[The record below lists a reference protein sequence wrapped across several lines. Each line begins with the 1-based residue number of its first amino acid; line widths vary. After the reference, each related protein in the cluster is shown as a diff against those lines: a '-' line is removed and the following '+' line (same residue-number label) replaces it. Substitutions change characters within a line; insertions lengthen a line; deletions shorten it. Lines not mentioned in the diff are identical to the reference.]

1 MGDNTASS
9 GFKFDASQQY
19 QLDAIKSVVD
29 LFDGQPKDAEK
40 LETMLRGQV
49 AAVNETENAALDLDL
64 SQEVGAVGNR
74 LVLDRNTVLANL
86 QRVQDKNG
94 LEVASKLFDDSALDF
109 DIEMETGTGKTYV
122 YLRTIFE
129 LAERYNFTKFVI
141 LVPSVAIR
149 EGVNTSIRLMRSH
162 FENLYKKRNITFDS
176 SVYSGQNA
184 EEVQSFATSPNVQ
197 IMVMTIACCAAT
209 RTRALSTKLGTS

>member
-9 GFKFDASQQY
+9 GFKFDASQPY
-19 QLDAIKSVVD
+19 QLEAINSVVD

-40 LETMLRGQV
+40 LETTLRGHV

-74 LVLDRNTVLANL
+74 LVLDRDTVLANL
-86 QRVQDKNG
+86 QRVQERNG
-94 LEVASKLFDDSALDF
+94 LEVASKLFDESGLDF

-129 LAERYNFTKFVI
+129 LAEKYNFTKFVI

-162 FENLYKKRNITFDS
+162 F
-176 SVYSGQNA
+176 
-184 EEVQSFATSPNVQ
+184 
-197 IMVMTIACCAAT
+197 
-209 RTRALSTKLGTS
+209 

>member
-1 MGDNTASS
+1 DNTASS
-9 GFKFDASQQY
+9 GFKFDASQPY
-19 QLDAIKSVVD
+19 QLEAIKSVVD
-29 LFDGQPKDAEK
+29 LFDGQPKDAEQ

-49 AAVNETENAALDLDL
+49 AAVDETENTALDLDL
-64 SQEVGAVGNR
+64 AQEVGADGDR
-74 LVLDRNTVLANL
+74 LVLSRDTVLANL
-86 QRVQDKNG
+86 QRVQDKSG
-94 LEVASKLFDDSALDF
+94 VEVASKLFDDSALDF

-162 FENLYKKRNITFDS
+162 
-176 SVYSGQNA
+176 
-184 EEVQSFATSPNVQ
+184 
-197 IMVMTIACCAAT
+197 
-209 RTRALSTKLGTS
+209 

>member
-1 MGDNTASS
+1 MGDNSSSS
-9 GFKFDASQQY
+9 GFKFEASQPY
-19 QLDAIKSVVD
+19 QLEAINSVVD

-40 LETMLRGQV
+40 LETTLRSQV
-49 AAVNETENAALDLDL
+49 TAVESADNEALDLDL

-74 LVLDRNTVLANL
+74 LVLDRDTVLANL
-86 QRVQDKNG
+86 RRVQDRNG
-94 LEVASKLFDDSALDF
+94 LEVASKLSGCALDF

-162 FENLYKKRNITFDS
+162 FEDLYKKRDITFDS

-184 EEVQSFATSPNVQ
+184 EEVQSFATSTTVQ
-197 IMVMTIACCAAT
+197 IMVMTIASLRGDKNT
-209 RTRALSTKLGTS
+209 RIIHQTRD

>member
-1 MGDNTASS
+1 
-9 GFKFDASQQY
+9 
-19 QLDAIKSVVD
+19 
-29 LFDGQPKDAEK
+29 
-40 LETMLRGQV
+40 
-49 AAVNETENAALDLDL
+49 
-64 SQEVGAVGNR
+64 
-74 LVLDRNTVLANL
+74 LANL

-94 LEVASKLFDDSALDF
+94 LEVASRLFDESLDF

-129 LAERYNFTKFVI
+129 LAEKYNFTKFVI

-176 SVYSGQNA
+176 SVYSGKTA
-184 EEVQSFATSPNVQ
+184 EEVQSFATSTNVQ
-197 IMVMTIACCAAT
+197 IMVMTIGSMREKAAAKRDEGSLSGEARLILNRTREGLGGLRPIDYLSAT
-209 RTRALSTKLGTS
+209 RPIVIMDEPQNMESDASSDAL

>member
-1 MGDNTASS
+1 MSS
-9 GFKFDASQQY
+9 GFKFDASQPY

-40 LETMLRGQV
+40 LETTLRGQV
-49 AAVNETENAALDLDL
+49 AALDETENAALDLDL

-74 LVLDRNTVLANL
+74 LVLDRDTVLANL

-94 LEVASKLFDDSALDF
+94 LEVASKLFDDSGLDF

-129 LAERYNFTKFVI
+129 LAAQYNFTKFVI

-162 FENLYKKRNITFDS
+162 FEDLYRKGRVRW
-176 SVYSGQNA
+176 SV
-184 EEVQSFATSPNVQ
+184 
-197 IMVMTIACCAAT
+197 
-209 RTRALSTKLGTS
+209 